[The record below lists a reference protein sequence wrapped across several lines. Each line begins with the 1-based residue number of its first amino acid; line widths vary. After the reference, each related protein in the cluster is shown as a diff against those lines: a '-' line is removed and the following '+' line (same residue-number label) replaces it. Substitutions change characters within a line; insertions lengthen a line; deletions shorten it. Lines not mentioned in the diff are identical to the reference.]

1 MIWLLCDTICTI
13 VYLYHID
20 YLHTTMYY
28 GIPYVMKKRFLQ
40 CIELHAPFVP
50 MFLCIDEV
58 FEGYWCTSIVFNG
71 RVFPKAN
78 CGSYGHVWD
87 KSGGG

>member
-1 MIWLLCDTICTI
+1 
-13 VYLYHID
+13 
-20 YLHTTMYY
+20 
-28 GIPYVMKKRFLQ
+28 
-40 CIELHAPFVP
+40 

-58 FEGYWCTSIVFNG
+58 FEGYWCTSSVFNG

-87 KSGGG
+87 KSRGGIINSRLCFNDATNETEMNLNFWSISEKLKG